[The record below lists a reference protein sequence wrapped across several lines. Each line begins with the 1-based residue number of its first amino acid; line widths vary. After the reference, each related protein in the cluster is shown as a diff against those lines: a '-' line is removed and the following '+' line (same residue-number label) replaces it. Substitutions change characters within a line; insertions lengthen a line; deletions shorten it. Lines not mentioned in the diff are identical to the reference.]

1 MRKFLTE
8 RDINEYVAQGKKEL
22 VLVPGTV
29 VTDLG
34 KERARAAGIRIVEG
48 ASEAQP
54 VKSSP
59 ATPSGADAV
68 QDRVR
73 AAVIARLGEAPDGLD
88 TIISRVL
95 SELRG

>member
-22 VLVPGTV
+22 ALAPDTI
-29 VTDLG
+29 VTDLA
-34 KERARAAGIRIVEG
+34 KERARAAGIRIVAC

-54 VKSSP
+54 AKSSP
-59 ATPSGADAV
+59 ATGANADKV
-68 QDRVR
+68 QDQVR
-73 AAVIARLGEAPDGLD
+73 AAVIARLGKAPDGLD
-88 TIISRVL
+88 TIIARVL